1 MITTQLTTDTIETM
15 LTHLCKKFEGT
26 LTKDLNDY
34 VLAIDNEIGYGTVRG
49 IALKGG
55 ISYLEFDMEF
65 NQDVALAIKTL
76 DNSPIY
82 FTYCSEGSISHTF
95 ASEGKKR
102 KLESFQTAITTC
114 KDGEESHLNFGKN
127 KQIRVSLITVQRS
140 AHHVVSDEFSLTHN
154 VEHLF
159 IDQVANNTM
168 YIGSYNLKIAEKIQQ
183 LNAITQKGIVRNLL
197 VEGLVSMILALEI
210 QQHSDDRKNANLNS
224 GSLTTL
230 EMQSVKEVSEFVNNF
245 SETQLS
251 IDKLSRKSGLSAAKL
266 QEGFKLMH
274 GHTINDYV
282 RDVRVRKSEYLIRT
296 TDMNISEVVYSVGLT
311 SRSYFS
317 KIFKA
322 KYKCSPKA
330 YKNGQRVAMT
340 A

>member
-1 MITTQLTTDTIETM
+1 M
-15 LTHLCKKFEGT
+15 
-26 LTKDLNDY
+26 
-34 VLAIDNEIGYGTVRG
+34 
-49 IALKGG
+49 
-55 ISYLEFDMEF
+55 
-65 NQDVALAIKTL
+65 
-76 DNSPIY
+76 
-82 FTYCSEGSISHTF
+82 
-95 ASEGKKR
+95 
-102 KLESFQTAITTC
+102 
-114 KDGEESHLNFGKN
+114 
-127 KQIRVSLITVQRS
+127 ITVQRS
-140 AHHVVSDEFSLTHN
+140 AHHEASEENSLRQH
-154 VEHLF
+154 VEHLC
-159 IDQVANNTM
+159 IVQAAINTM
-168 YIGSYNLKIAEKIQQ
+168 YMGSYNLKIAEKIQQ